1 MRTFKFNRNKYNQEL
16 LIDCLSI
23 KEISELSTSLKE
35 VHTTSFYEI
44 YFFSD
49 AKGSIFIED
58 QKHEILGDCIVLLP
72 PLVARKWDI
81 SFNDSSYVLFFEEE
95 IFDYTLKDSF
105 FLYRLQCFNFNSI
118 HPILPKVEGGCSNYC
133 FLLGKIIAEIANLKD
148 DSLYLLNAYLYQILL
163 EINRNYVSYFNIRTA
178 LNSNSEI
185 IRFKTLLKDNINS
198 IQTVNEYADLMGIT
212 RNHLNKLCIDLLG
225 KNASTIIRN
234 ELLLACK
241 TELLASC
248 STVAEISYK
257 FNFSAPSN
265 FTRFFK
271 DVEGISPGDYRK
283 KFQNDKN

>member
-72 PLVARKWDI
+72 PLVARKWGI
-81 SFNDSSYVLFFEEE
+81 TFNDSSYVLFFEEE
-95 IFDYTLKDSF
+95 IFDYTLRDSF

-163 EINRNYVSYFNIRTA
+163 EINRNYVSYFNIRAA

-198 IQTVNEYADLMGIT
+198 IQTVNEYAGLMGIT